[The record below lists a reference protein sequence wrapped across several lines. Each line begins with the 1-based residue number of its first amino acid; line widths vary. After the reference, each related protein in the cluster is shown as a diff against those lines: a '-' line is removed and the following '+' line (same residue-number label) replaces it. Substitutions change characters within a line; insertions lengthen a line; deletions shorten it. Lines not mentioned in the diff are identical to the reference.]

1 MKFTV
6 IPTPEILNND
16 VECIRLTEHDGTEPL
31 ALNVCLNGLPGIVF
45 EHRNGR
51 SPLAHISTR
60 VGCVT
65 DLPTLYIY
73 GQMTEMGVMHY
84 QPGAFTT
91 IQVILKP
98 HALQTLLGLNA
109 SMLTNSLVDLCEF
122 APPDL
127 NLRLMEARTDQERI
141 RLIIEFLVRKLD
153 QARSRDTLIEESL
166 SLIHHNA
173 AGVSVQSLLDDLCLS
188 ERQFEKRF
196 SQAVG
201 LSPHFYIRVKRFNEA
216 IRLMKTRP
224 AAKFT
229 DIAHALHYYDQ
240 SHFIREIKTFS
251 GVTPKTLFQKVE
263 LQTDQRVYAYL

>member
-6 IPTPEILNND
+6 IPTPEILRNT
-16 VECIRLTEHDGTEPL
+16 VECIRLTEHDGAEPL

-45 EHRNGR
+45 EHHNGR
-51 SPLAHISTR
+51 SPLNQISTR
-60 VGCVT
+60 VGRVT

-84 QPGAFTT
+84 QPQPFTT

-109 SMLTNSLVDLCEF
+109 SMLTNTLVDLCQF
-122 APPDL
+122 APHDL
-127 NLRLMEARTDQERI
+127 NLRLMEANTDQARI
-141 RLIIEFLVRKLD
+141 DLMIAFLVKKLE
-153 QARSRDTLIEESL
+153 QARSRDHLIEESL

-173 AGVSVQSLLDDLCLS
+173 ARVSIQSLLDDLSLS

-196 SQAVG
+196 NQTVG

-216 IRLMKTRP
+216 IRLMKARP
-224 AAKFT
+224 AVKLT
-229 DIAHALHYYDQ
+229 DVAHALHYYDQ

-251 GVTPKTLFQKVE
+251 GVTPKTLLQKVE
-263 LQTDQRVYAYL
+263 LQTDQRVYAYV